1 MSVNLAAVEQ
11 LIIQCNITNI
21 ECDLIYMSVG
31 VEFVY
36 VLICV
41 NMIDH
46 SIQVICS
53 FTPFQHML
61 QGNNCKSLHWSYKLG
76 QW

>member
-31 VEFVY
+31 DVIC
-36 VLICV
+36 ICV
-41 NMIDH
+41 NM
-46 SIQVICS
+46 
-53 FTPFQHML
+53 
-61 QGNNCKSLHWSYKLG
+61 CKYD
-76 QW
+76 